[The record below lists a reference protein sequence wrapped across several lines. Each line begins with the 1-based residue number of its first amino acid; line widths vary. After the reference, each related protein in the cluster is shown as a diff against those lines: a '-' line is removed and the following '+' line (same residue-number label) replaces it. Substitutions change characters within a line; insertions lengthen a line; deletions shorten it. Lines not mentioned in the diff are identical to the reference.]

1 LCTSASC
8 WTGFLVGYLS
18 IIMRNQIQALKLPAG
33 LWKKLVLFGLAA
45 FFINAGV
52 NHFVNPD
59 FYLSIMPPAFPLH
72 PEAVYISGFF
82 EVLGGVCVLIPRL
95 RKIAG
100 WGLVALLVAVYP
112 ANIYMA
118 ITPEAFPDIHVALLY
133 VRLAFQFL
141 FFYWAFSVTRPA
153 YNSADQ

>member
-1 LCTSASC
+1 MT
-8 WTGFLVGYLS
+8 FLSNLS
-18 IIMRNQIQALKLPAG
+18 SLMKLHAG
-33 LWKKLVLFGLAA
+33 WWKKIVLFGLAA
-45 FFINAGV
+45 FFINVGV
-52 NHFVNPD
+52 DHFVNPE

-72 PEAVYISGFF
+72 LEAVYISGFF
-82 EVLGGVCVLIPRL
+82 EVLGGVGVLIPRL

-118 ITPEAFPDIHVALLY
+118 ITPEAFPEVSVELLY

-153 YNSADQ
+153 YNGGDN

>member
-1 LCTSASC
+1 MT
-8 WTGFLVGYLS
+8 FLSNLS
-18 IIMRNQIQALKLPAG
+18 SLMKLPTG
-33 LWKKLVLFGLAA
+33 WWKNIVLFGLAA
-45 FFINAGV
+45 FFINVGV
-52 NHFVNPD
+52 DHFVNPE

-72 PEAVYISGFF
+72 LEAVYISGFF
-82 EVLGGVCVLIPRL
+82 EVLGGVGVLIPRL

-118 ITPEAFPDIHVALLY
+118 ITPEAFPEASVALLY
-133 VRLAFQFL
+133 VRLVFQFL

-153 YNSADQ
+153 YNGGDN

>member
-1 LCTSASC
+1 MNTITTFFTVLQLP
-8 WTGFLVGYLS
+8 TGW
-18 IIMRNQIQALKLPAG
+18 
-33 LWKKLVLFGLAA
+33 WKKLVLFGLAA

-52 NHFVNPD
+52 GHFVNPD

-72 PEAVYISGFF
+72 PASVYISGFF

-118 ITPEAFPDIHVALLY
+118 ITPEVFPDIHVALLY
-133 VRLAFQFL
+133 VRLVFQFL

>member
-1 LCTSASC
+1 MT
-8 WTGFLVGYLS
+8 FLSNLS
-18 IIMRNQIQALKLPAG
+18 SLMKLPAG
-33 LWKKLVLFGLAA
+33 WWKKIVLFGLAA
-45 FFINAGV
+45 FFINVGV
-52 NHFVNPD
+52 DHFVNPE

-72 PEAVYISGFF
+72 LEAVYISGFF
-82 EVLGGVCVLIPRL
+82 EILGGVGVLIPRL

-118 ITPEAFPDIHVALLY
+118 ITPEAFPEASVALLY

-141 FFYWAFSVTRPA
+141 FIYWAYSVTRPA
-153 YNSADQ
+153 YNGGDN